1 MSKLIPLVLV
11 LLVLGGGA
19 ALAFYAYTA
28 KESYAPLT
36 TNGTAG
42 AANQT
47 PRNEMPQTGDEGA
60 DGAASETGGD
70 VTNAEVLHA
79 EAEEL
84 YQTVIDREQP
94 LRVRRPAAIA
104 LAKHPAGAVFVERIV
119 RNPSFVREAET
130 EDDPEFMVD
139 MNVLIAL
146 FMNIRYDTT
155 KPVLVALTNWLDD
168 QRTTRMLRNDWDA
181 APPEEETSSSR
192 SSGSDSGSASG
203 SGSGSSSGS
212 EDEGERD
219 QPERRERR
227 TGMTSGVGGVRP
239 RPNSVELREYA
250 MMALERALDARLRYN
265 VEAWRMEINRKMD
278 N

>member
-1 MSKLIPLVLV
+1 MNKLIPLVLV

-47 PRNEMPQTGDEGA
+47 PRNEMPEAGSEGA
-60 DGAASETGGD
+60 DSAASETGND

-119 RNPSFVREAET
+119 RNTSFVREAET

-192 SSGSDSGSASG
+192 SSGSGSGSASG

-265 VEAWRMEINRKMD
+265 AEAWRMEINRKMD

>member
-42 AANQT
+42 ATNQT
-47 PRNEMPQTGDEGA
+47 PRNEMPEAGDEGA

-94 LRVRRPAAIA
+94 LRMRRPAAIA

-119 RNPSFVREAET
+119 RNTSFIREAET
-130 EDDPEFMVD
+130 EDDPGFMVD

-146 FMNIRYDTT
+146 FMNIRYDTS

-181 APPEEETSSSR
+181 APPEEEASGSR
-192 SSGSDSGSASG
+192 SNGSG

-265 VEAWRMEINRKMD
+265 AEAWRMEINRKMD